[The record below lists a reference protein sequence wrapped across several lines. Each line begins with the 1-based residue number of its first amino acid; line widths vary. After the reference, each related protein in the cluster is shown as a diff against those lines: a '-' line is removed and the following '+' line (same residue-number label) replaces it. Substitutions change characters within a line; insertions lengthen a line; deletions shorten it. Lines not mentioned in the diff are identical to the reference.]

1 VAVGVG
7 SARVPD
13 VLPGVSEVMRP
24 AGGEMASAV
33 ALTIAPVSGQ
43 ADVICPDRPD
53 RRAQALA
60 LARRAAIEHAINA
73 GADPSGVEV
82 VELAELPLTYLLDPA
97 VRIRVKAAG
106 PRI

>member
-1 VAVGVG
+1 
-7 SARVPD
+7 
-13 VLPGVSEVMRP
+13 
-24 AGGEMASAV
+24 
-33 ALTIAPVSGQ
+33 VSGQ